1 VKGRYEVFRRFQFGA
16 SLVVGL
22 LLLVRPAVSQIQT
35 GDFSMK
41 ASGILSGGYSAGYG
55 DVLQSSHNMN
65 FGGNGTLSGSYY
77 DPNFLSFSLSPY
89 YNQSRSNSEFQSISA
104 ASGFNFSSGIFSGS
118 HFPGSVTFA
127 KSYNS
132 DGNFGIPG
140 LADYTTHGNST
151 TFGVSWSELLPDVP
165 SLTASYQRANNSY
178 SIYGTNDSGNS
189 ASQSFSLRSGYLFR
203 GFNMGAYFS
212 EGTSHSLIPQVLQN
226 AQGAESSHADTTSYG
241 FSASHAIPLRGSASV
256 NLNRS
261 DVNDDFA
268 GYHFDGTIDTVSA
281 AAGIQPTNKLHLSMS
296 ANYSDNLA
304 GVLYQAAATSGAPIQ
319 QPQQSSHATD
329 LTGSVSYL
337 ILPNLQSQ
345 AYVDRRVQTFLGESF
360 GANAYG
366 GGLSYSQGL
375 LGGNFSGSLFLTD
388 NTVDGSN
395 VNTLGF
401 NAAASYSHRIQNW
414 FLAGS
419 FSYAQNVQTLL
430 ITYMTSY
437 YHYSANVRRRVG
449 KQFTWTASGEFSH
462 SGLTTQAGT
471 RSSSQS
477 YSTGIGYGQ
486 WITLNGNYASSNGN
500 GLQLGSGVATTPLP
514 PVIPSNLL
522 ILYNG
527 TSYGFGLGS
536 SPISR
541 LTIGA
546 GFSKGNSGTFAGGV
560 GSSNSTQQFNTVF
573 HYRFRKME
581 VNGGY
586 SRLMQGFSASGLPP
600 AMVSSYYA
608 GVSRWF
614 NFF

>member
-1 VKGRYEVFRRFQFGA
+1 MKGWYEVLRRIEFGA
-16 SLVVGL
+16 SLLIGL
-22 LLLVRPAVSQIQT
+22 LLMAVPAASQVQA

-41 ASGILSGGYSAGYG
+41 LSGILSGGYSAGYG
-55 DVLQSSHNMN
+55 DVLQSNHNIN
-65 FGGNGTLSGSYY
+65 AGGNGTLSGSYY
-77 DPNFLSFSLSPY
+77 DPNFFSFSLSPY
-89 YNQSRSNSEFQSISA
+89 YNQSRTNSEFQSISA
-104 ASGFNFSSGIFSGS
+104 ASGFNFSSGIFGGS
-118 HFPGSVTFA
+118 HFPGSINFA

-140 LADYTTHGNST
+140 LANYTTHGNST
-151 TFGVSWSELLPDVP
+151 TFGVSWSELIPDLP
-165 SLTASYQRANNSY
+165 SLTASYQRGSNQY
-178 SIYGTNDSGNS
+178 SIYGTNDTGNS
-189 ASQSFSLRSGYLFR
+189 GSQSFSLRSGYLFR

-212 EGTSHSLIPQVLQN
+212 DGTSHALIPQVLQSG
-226 AQGAESSHADTTSYG
+226 QTDETSHSDTLSYG
-241 FSASHAIPLRGSASV
+241 LSVSHVIPLRGSFSANV
-256 NLNRS
+256 NRS

-268 GYHFDGTIDTVSA
+268 GYRFNGTIDTVT
-281 AAGIQPTNKLHLSMS
+281 AGASIQPTNKLHASIG

-304 GVLYQAAATSGAPIQ
+304 GILYQAAATQGAPIQ

-329 LTGSVSYL
+329 LTGSLSYL

-345 AYVDRRVQTFLGESF
+345 AYADRRMQTFLGQSY

-375 LGGNFSGSLFLTD
+375 FGGNFSGSLFVTD
-388 NTVDGSN
+388 NTLDGSS

-401 NAAASYSHRIQNW
+401 NVSASYAHRIQNW

-419 FSYAQNVQTLL
+419 FNYAQNVQTLL

-437 YHYSANVRRRVG
+437 YHYSGNVRRRVG
-449 KQFTWTASGEFSH
+449 KEFTWTGSGEYSK
-462 SGLTTQAGT
+462 SGLTTQVGT
-471 RSSSQS
+471 RSSSYS
-477 YSTGIGYGQ
+477 LSTGIGYSH
-486 WITLNGNYASSNGN
+486 WITLNGNYASSSGN
-500 GLQLGSGVATTPLP
+500 GLQLASGVSSTPLP
-514 PVIPSNLL
+514 PIIPSNLL
-522 ILYNG
+522 ILYSG
-527 TSYGFGLGS
+527 TSYGVGFGT

-546 GFSKGNSGTFAGGV
+546 GFSRGNSNTFSGGV
-560 GSSNSTQQFNTVF
+560 GSSNSSEQFNAVF